1 LVFRADT
8 RRMTSLARTRVLLAA
23 LLVPLAVSASAGTE
37 SPRCSPP
44 APRDLGS
51 PASFA
56 TDLVGSLGR
65 ALDGVGRVDTT
76 RAQAASGLI
85 PVVGLIQ
92 EDFACA
98 ARFVAPYEKSK
109 SESIRTAARN
119 LAKKYGALSRSLDGQ
134 LAWLRYVDGPEPD
147 PARAEA
153 LLEKAVAR
161 KDEAS
166 EAVAL
171 AAVESLGVVVELRD
185 GKPTGRLRLTGV
197 ERKKLETT
205 ILEKFGDAVRAGP
218 STENDFATNAAA
230 GWYQVLANEEFRA
243 GDEK

>member
-1 LVFRADT
+1 
-8 RRMTSLARTRVLLAA
+8 MTSSARSRVLLAA
-23 LLVPLAVSASAGTE
+23 LLVPLAVSASAGAE
-37 SPRCSPP
+37 SSRCSPP

-56 TDLVGSLGR
+56 ADLVGSLGR
-65 ALDGVGRVDTT
+65 ALEGVGRVDTT
-76 RAQAASGLI
+76 REQAASGLI

-92 EDFACA
+92 EDFTCS

-109 SESIRTAARN
+109 SESIRTAAKN
-119 LAKKYGALSRSLDGQ
+119 LAKKYGALARSLDGQ
-134 LAWLRYVDGPEPD
+134 LEWLRYLDKESRAGREPD
-147 PARAEA
+147 PVKAEA
-153 LLEKAVAR
+153 LLDKAVQR

-218 STENDFATNAAA
+218 SIGNDFATNAAA